1 MHPLANDQS
10 VIRGGLPAFSVK
22 VTIFESKID
31 LALLLFL
38 LGPELTDTRAK
49 EDRQKS
55 KNSLSCSQAS
65 PFAPEEGAS
74 TSGDAAHMFD
84 SRFSYVNKATGDLPS
99 FFWHQSAGLKAR
111 ACNYVCATHLAF
123 ALFQILPYSK
133 FLTCA
138 PTLCCDRVDWNMK
151 QEECESC
158 FAWLK
163 VGCRVHL
170 TRKP

>member
-111 ACNYVCATHLAF
+111 ACNYVCYTSRVCLIPNF
-123 ALFQILPYSK
+123 ALLQVSHLRPNP
-133 FLTCA
+133 CA
-138 PTLCCDRVDWNMK
+138 AIGST
-151 QEECESC
+151 
-158 FAWLK
+158 
-163 VGCRVHL
+163 GI
-170 TRKP
+170 

>member
-99 FFWHQSAGLKAR
+99 FFLASVCRIESQSMQL
-111 ACNYVCATHLAF
+111 CVCYTSRVCLIPNF
-123 ALFQILPYSK
+123 ALLQVSHLRPYP
-133 FLTCA
+133 CA
-138 PTLCCDRVDWNMK
+138 AIGST
-151 QEECESC
+151 
-158 FAWLK
+158 
-163 VGCRVHL
+163 GI
-170 TRKP
+170 